1 MRIHK
6 LLLPVFLVSLPVLL
20 LVKTVRSA
28 SQTASQILAVEA
40 LLTQGGSV
48 VGALPAL
55 QTMDQTGVDD
65 DTASYVSLA
74 TPQGNFTGYHVF
86 HLPLTIR
93 MERVSSLLFQVN
105 FNGPST
111 DVQVW
116 TWSIYDWETRMW
128 FKLGD
133 TIGSQ
138 PGEWTAL
145 TFRVKPL
152 SMYISS
158 SGEIRVQFR
167 SNNSSEDIKLDYEA
181 FHVTYVPFVPTPT
194 HGISTSVPTKGVFI
208 LPTTVTPSPTN
219 TPTNTPT
226 ATITPSPT
234 NTPIATN
241 TPTCITINSTF
252 EAQVLTLLNQ
262 ERTSRGI
269 PALTSNDKLHNAAFG
284 HSRDMACNNF
294 MSHIGSDGSDPGD
307 RIAAAGYDFST
318 WGENVAAGYTSP
330 SSVVDAWMD
339 SSGHRAN
346 ILNPNL
352 TEIGIGYVYNSAS
365 FYGHYW
371 TTDFGAP

>member
-6 LLLPVFLVSLPVLL
+6 PIILLVLVLTPVLAI
-20 LVKTVRSA
+20 VKNAQSA
-28 SQTASQILAVEA
+28 SQTASEIIVPDSFV
-40 LLTQGGSV
+40 TQSGFTIGS
-48 VGALPAL
+48 LPAIHML
-55 QTMDQTGVDD
+55 DQSGNDD
-65 DTASYVSLA
+65 DPDNYFSFT
-74 TPQGNFTGYHVF
+74 TPGNIYAGYHVF
-86 HLPLTIR
+86 HIPLSIK
-93 MERVSSLLFQVN
+93 MGRVSSFLFQVN
-105 FNGPST
+105 FKGPSNDT
-111 DVQVW
+111 QVW
-116 TWSIYDWETRMW
+116 SWSIYDWNTQMW
-128 FKLGD
+128 HKIGD
-133 TIGSQ
+133 TLGSD
-138 PGEWTAL
+138 PGKWTTL